1 MTNETRITEI
11 RTAFDKIVDEWDM
24 EKLSSPRLVQMSRS
38 IEDRMTDLAN

>member
-1 MTNETRITEI
+1 MTNEIKITEI

-38 IEDRMTDLAN
+38 VEERMTALAD